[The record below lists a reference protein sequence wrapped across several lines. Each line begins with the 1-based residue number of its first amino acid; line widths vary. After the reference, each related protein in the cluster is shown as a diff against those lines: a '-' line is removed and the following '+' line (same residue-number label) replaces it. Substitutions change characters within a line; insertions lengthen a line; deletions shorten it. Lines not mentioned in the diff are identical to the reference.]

1 MRTPRIVVIGAGMAG
16 LVAALELADA
26 GMAVTVVEKAV
37 SPGGK
42 LRQAAIDNA
51 LIDVGPT
58 VFTMRWVFEE
68 LFAAIGEDLADSLT
82 LQPAAVIARHA
93 WSAGERLDLFADID
107 RSADAI
113 GRFAGAAE
121 AQGYRAFC
129 ARARR
134 IYQALEAPFL
144 RAAKPSPISL
154 VTGGGLRGLGALGSL
169 APFTSM
175 WKALGEYFHDKRLQQ
190 LFGRYA
196 TYCGSS
202 PFDAPAT
209 LMLVAHVEQDGVW
222 LIEGGMH
229 RLATT
234 LARLAQAR
242 GTKFRYGEG
251 VQEVVVTNGRASGVR
266 LTDGEVIEAD
276 IVVSN
281 ADVAALAAGRLGA
294 AASSAAP
301 ATKPR
306 DRSLSAVTFALV
318 ARTGGFPLSRHNVFF
333 SRDYKAEFDD
343 VFTHGTLPR
352 APTVYVCAQDRDA
365 ADGKRPS
372 AAERLFMIVNAPPQ
386 GDARPLDP
394 AEIATCMERT
404 FGQLARCGLTVE
416 RTAERMVTTTPET
429 FERLFPAT
437 GGALYGA
444 ASHGSMATF
453 RRPTAQSRL
462 PGLYLASG
470 SAHPGP
476 GVPMAAL
483 SGRLAAAAVKA
494 GLGKAGLGKA
504 RIGTRSTSAGLSRRA
519 ATPGGTS
526 MR

>member
-1 MRTPRIVVIGAGMAG
+1 VRTPRIAIIGAGIAG
-16 LVAALELADA
+16 LVAALELAEA
-26 GMAVTVVEKAV
+26 GMAVTVVEKAP

-42 LRQAAIDNA
+42 LRQIMVDGACIDA
-51 LIDVGPT
+51 GPT

-68 LFAAIGEDLADSLT
+68 LFAAIGEDLAACLK
-82 LQPAAVIARHA
+82 LKPASILARHA
-93 WSAGERLDLFADID
+93 WSAGERLDLFADIE

-113 GRFAGAAE
+113 GRFAGAND

-129 ARARR
+129 ARAQR
-134 IYQALEAPFL
+134 IYQTLEAPFL
-144 RAAKPSPISL
+144 RSAKPSPLSL

-175 WKALGEYFHDKRLQQ
+175 WKALGEYFHDWRLRQ

-222 LIEGGMH
+222 LLDGGMH

-234 LARLAQAR
+234 LAVLAQAR
-242 GTKFRYGEG
+242 GAVFRYGET
-251 VQEVVVTNGRASGVR
+251 VAEIIVANGRASGLR
-266 LTDGEVIEAD
+266 LDGGEVIEAD
-276 IVVSN
+276 AVVAN
-281 ADVAALAAGRLGA
+281 CDVAAFAAGCFGRA
-294 AASSAAP
+294 AASAAP
-301 ATKPR
+301 ETKR
-306 DRSLSAVTFALV
+306 QDRSLSAVTFALLG
-318 ARTGGFPLSRHNVFF
+318 RTDGLRLSRHNVFF

-343 VFTHGTLPR
+343 MLVHRTLPR

-365 ADGKRPS
+365 DGGAPPTGP
-372 AAERLFMIVNAPPQ
+372 ERLFIIVNAPPS
-386 GDARPLDP
+386 GDAQPLAA
-394 AEIATCMERT
+394 AEIAQCMERT
-404 FGQLARCGLTVE
+404 FGQLERCGLRVE
-416 RTAERMVTTTPET
+416 RTPDRMVTTTPQA
-429 FERLFPAT
+429 FEQLFPAT

-444 ASHGSMATF
+444 ASHGAMATF
-453 RRPTAQSRL
+453 RRPTARSRL

-483 SGRLAAAAVKA
+483 SGRLAAAAAKA
-494 GLGKAGLGKA
+494 DFA
-504 RIGTRSTSAGLSRRA
+504 STGQSRTA

-526 MR
+526 TR